1 MFATS
6 SLAQALVGAAG
17 ALVVAVVVAW
27 IGYKRYLGEQAD
39 QQETL
44 LNALFGELANIYEH
58 YSYAASELPTDTS
71 DAKEL
76 RLRLNWSKYGDMQ
89 STQKVSEY
97 GFLSADDIRLV
108 LQLGLRIRNNDILFE
123 LLLADF
129 SAIENSD
136 LSIATERMQYAIK
149 TTHELIHA
157 LVAKRPRLQPILDA
171 IDIKLAKQRGVR

>member
-1 MFATS
+1 
-6 SLAQALVGAAG
+6 LVGAAG
-17 ALVVAVVVAW
+17 ALAVAW

-89 STQKVSEY
+89 STQT
-97 GFLSADDIRLV
+97 IRESPWLH
-108 LQLGLRIRNNDILFE
+108 GLCD
-123 LLLADF
+123 
-129 SAIENSD
+129 
-136 LSIATERMQYAIK
+136 
-149 TTHELIHA
+149 
-157 LVAKRPRLQPILDA
+157 
-171 IDIKLAKQRGVR
+171 